1 MMPSSAR
8 KGSWHFETLWTFF
21 FSGHISPTIT
31 SDLLHDVESEL
42 QRDLLARGT
51 RPPYLRSAELKYK
64 LSDLEAA
71 LKTKPV
77 CIRVTGYIQLDVHR
91 AIGRDNL
98 LRWFQATWSPVDGQM
113 GRSAAYQEWSQKDPA
128 YQRVNVSGEPAVAS
142 RGQGKKKVCVRPN
155 PPNLNSLISPCDF
168 YSNLDVTF
176 FDSCPHLSLPDLWPS
191 RQAAAAADRG
201 STAPSA
207 QGRASPPPGDPAAAA
222 PAAAGGARALPPA
235 PPLPPP
241 PAGAGGCAGSCAA
254 KRPSQVREAPT
265 RAACSSRMPACTRE
279 RSHLHR
285 PLSVPP
291 RRPRPAVVCHPRR
304 PRPPHPAMPVAAT
317 VAAQRRRR
325 ARRILRGQLP
335 WPRPPRPHACR
346 THLILRPPRRAP
358 VHHHQHHHPVRAASP
373 RISAFINDP
382 VA

>member
-207 QGRASPPPGDPAAAA
+207 QGRASPLPGDPEKVRCL
-222 PAAAGGARALPPA
+222 PGLLCIVFHSSGSFETRLCNGGV
-235 PPLPPP
+235 
-241 PAGAGGCAGSCAA
+241 GD
-254 KRPSQVREAPT
+254 
-265 RAACSSRMPACTRE
+265 
-279 RSHLHR
+279 
-285 PLSVPP
+285 
-291 RRPRPAVVCHPRR
+291 
-304 PRPPHPAMPVAAT
+304 PPHHNTM
-317 VAAQRRRR
+317 
-325 ARRILRGQLP
+325 GM
-335 WPRPPRPHACR
+335 
-346 THLILRPPRRAP
+346 
-358 VHHHQHHHPVRAASP
+358 
-373 RISAFINDP
+373 
-382 VA
+382 

>member
-77 CIRVTGYIQLDVHR
+77 CIRVNGYIQLDVNR

-113 GRSAAYQEWSQKDPA
+113 GRSAAYREWSQQDPA

-207 QGRASPPPGDPAAAA
+207 QGRASPLPGDPEKVRCL
-222 PAAAGGARALPPA
+222 PGLLCIVFHSSGSFETRLCNGGV
-235 PPLPPP
+235 
-241 PAGAGGCAGSCAA
+241 GD
-254 KRPSQVREAPT
+254 
-265 RAACSSRMPACTRE
+265 
-279 RSHLHR
+279 
-285 PLSVPP
+285 
-291 RRPRPAVVCHPRR
+291 
-304 PRPPHPAMPVAAT
+304 PPHHNTM
-317 VAAQRRRR
+317 
-325 ARRILRGQLP
+325 GM
-335 WPRPPRPHACR
+335 
-346 THLILRPPRRAP
+346 
-358 VHHHQHHHPVRAASP
+358 
-373 RISAFINDP
+373 
-382 VA
+382 